1 MTVKRKWVLL
11 CLAGMLLYANPAMA
25 TPFPDKTDEVIQDAD
40 GYLKQNERQSAAEA
54 IRQLGG
60 NYKVVVVES
69 TQPEAQ
75 TPDEYAKKLYDNYN
89 LPEDTLMIV
98 LDINTQQLGV
108 HAGPALEA
116 KGATPD
122 MLREKVAAYYEPFRV
137 EKQYLQGIQAFL
149 AEVKGELEGMKNKTG
164 AAAGSPDAAQPSA
177 PAAKPEEQ
185 SDAGLPWWLYGIGA
199 VFAALSAALVY
210 AMIRRRS
217 IFAQVDAVE
226 EWKDELVEK
235 INVIEVDKPLRRSR
249 GKTEERYMHLA
260 DRKENLLRIRIP
272 DVEMM
277 ILDAEEACDRFR
289 FQLALGLLAEAR
301 DMLGAIEQELDELKT
316 DTTQVVATKKES
328 KLAIPEIGKQVEQ
341 VERRLSDLRLEYGL
355 SFHELKTALDEV
367 ETMRA
372 KIKEAR
378 ADGDDVLAYDITL
391 KAQKLLGTLASD
403 LERIPALV
411 GRVLKEMPE
420 EFKQL
425 EEGIIQATG
434 DGYDLNRDPLEGSL
448 LQAKQLINAA
458 KSALEEGSLDMVE
471 THVKAFDVLIDNT
484 YQNIENM
491 VLSQRQ
497 AAATVS
503 AAEPEE
509 WEQAG
514 GEPDGSIGHVSS
526 DEMPIEAAAVVDR
539 SAAPAAALA
548 DTAAAAISAAAAE
561 TASGAA
567 ALGAAALG
575 AAGHVRTGEG
585 EERTPAA
592 PGRVEARREEGGV
605 SLSASADEALT
616 QAEREWLFDTPAAL
630 GGTKSAGV
638 REKADDRH
646 AGGIAVREHP
656 AARPGENPA
665 LQAEERMAASHM
677 EEPADQEDA
686 EFELVIPKGHD
697 TREEA
702 EAEEQPVPE
711 RLVIETEDDA
721 LDELERISGTLVRLR
736 QEIKRSYL
744 PGIPARLKYLFEDV
758 VQILARI
765 KAMMEQYRYD
775 LDEVAILINEANEL
789 LLETERLAEMT
800 ISTCQKAEGAIQY
813 TNRYRRQNRQ
823 VDDMLTK
830 AEQAFRQL
838 AFDEA
843 YQLAEAA
850 RLIVEGASEEP
861 EKGWLLRR
869 KKKG

>member
-40 GYLKQNERQSAAEA
+40 GYLKTNERQNAAEA
-54 IRQLGG
+54 IKELGG

-75 TPDEYAKKLYDNYN
+75 TPDEYAEKLYNNYN

-116 KGATPD
+116 KGATPE
-122 MLREKVAAYYEPFRV
+122 MLRDKVAAYYEPFRV
-137 EKQYLQGIQAFL
+137 QKQYLQGIQAFL
-149 AEVKGELEGMKNKTG
+149 AEVKGELEGIKSKTG
-164 AAAGSPDAAQPSA
+164 EAAGSPDASQPPA
-177 PAAKPEEQ
+177 PATKPEEE
-185 SDAGLPWWLYGIGA
+185 SGSGLPWWLYGIGA

-235 INVIEVDKPLRRSR
+235 INVIEVDTPLRRSR
-249 GKTEERYMHLA
+249 GRTEERYMHLA

-289 FQLALGLLAEAR
+289 FQLALGLLSEAR
-301 DMLGAIEQELDELKT
+301 EMLGAIEQELDELKT

-367 ETMRA
+367 EAMRA

-411 GRVLKEMPE
+411 GRVLKGMPE

-425 EEGIIQATG
+425 EEGIIQATS
-434 DGYDLNRDPLEGSL
+434 DGYDLNRDPLDGSL

-484 YQNIENM
+484 YQSIEDM
-491 VLSQRQ
+491 VLGQRQ
-497 AAATVS
+497 AAASVFV
-503 AAEPEE
+503 AEPEE
-509 WEQAG
+509 QEQVG
-514 GEPDGSIGHVSS
+514 GEPDGGSGHVSS
-526 DEMPIEAAAVVDR
+526 DEMPTEAPTVVDR

-548 DTAAAAISAAAAE
+548 DTAAAEAISVAAAE
-561 TASGAA
+561 TASGAVA
-567 ALGAAALG
+567 SG
-575 AAGHVRTGEG
+575 AAGHFLKGDRETK
-585 EERTPAA
+585 TPAA
-592 PGRVEARREEGGV
+592 PGPFEARREEGAV
-605 SLSASADEALT
+605 PLSASQADEALT

-630 GGTKSAGV
+630 SEKKSAGV
-638 REKADDRH
+638 KENADAQY
-646 AGGIAVREHP
+646 AGSIAVRT
-656 AARPGENPA
+656 GENPA
-665 LQAEERMAASHM
+665 ARLGENPVPVEEKPAADWM

-686 EFELVIPKGHD
+686 EFELVIPKRHD
-697 TREEA
+697 TWEEA
-702 EAEEQPVPE
+702 EAEEQPEPE

-721 LDELERISGTLVRLR
+721 FDELERISGTLVRLR

-775 LDEVAILINEANEL
+775 LDEVAILINEANEM

-800 ISTCQKAEGAIQY
+800 ISTCKKAEGAIQY

-823 VDDMLTK
+823 VDEMLTK

-838 AFDEA
+838 AFAEA
-843 YQLAEAA
+843 YQLAEEA
-850 RLIVEGASEEP
+850 RLIVEGAPEEP